1 MAYNTASRK
10 RILEF
15 LKASRDRTVSAGDI
29 ERYLKEEHHEVNLST
44 IYRYLDRLSQD
55 GTLIKYTDQGAN
67 QAVYQYIDDSH
78 KCMEHLHLQCV
89 ECGQIIHLECGFMK
103 EITGHIQTHHG
114 FTIQCCNSIIY
125 GVCDKCKEKFP
136 CECDND
142 QEEKCTCGCDD
153 NQEEKR
159 T

>member
-15 LKASRDRTVSAGDI
+15 LKASRDKTVSAGDI
-29 ERYLKEEHHEVNLST
+29 ERYLKEGHHEVNLST
-44 IYRYLDRLSQD
+44 IYRYLDRLSHD

-67 QAVYQYIDDSH
+67 QAVYQYVDDSH

-89 ECGQIIHLECGFMK
+89 ECGRIMHLECGFMK
-103 EITGHIQTHHG
+103 EFTGHIQEHHG

-125 GVCDKCKEKFP
+125 GVCDKCKKKCGCVDEHHKEK
-136 CECDND
+136 CECGCND
-142 QEEKCTCGCDD
+142 H
-153 NQEEKR
+153 
-159 T
+159 